1 MNFLSEQDIYTNCE
15 IIKEEIETDVSFE
28 DGYALAKY
36 LQRLSSYLGT
46 ISFSHSSSVYN
57 YQTKKTP
64 ESVALKKYA
73 EEISDKI
80 NKRISSIQTIL
91 NQLKAE
97 TFNSKYQK

>member
-1 MNFLSEQDIYTNCE
+1 MNFLSEQDIYTNCT

-46 ISFSHSSSVYN
+46 ISFTNASSIYN

-64 ESVALKKYA
+64 ESIALKKYT

-80 NKRISSIQTIL
+80 NKRISAIQTNL